1 MSRGVRHPT
10 VIGPIDRTGVNEDYC
25 KREVLRM
32 HVKHDGKA
40 VLWVKGDKCGVT
52 RRSR

>member
-10 VIGPIDRTGVNEDYC
+10 VIGPIDKTAVNMEYC

-32 HVKHDGKA
+32 IAKHDSHVK
-40 VLWVKGDKCGVT
+40 LWIKGDKCGVT
-52 RRSR
+52 RGSR